1 MDDMHKLLAIL
12 QDVNEDVDFENETAL
27 VDEGLIDSFDINVI
41 IGALDEAYDIHI
53 EVGDIEPEN
62 FNSAEAILAT
72 VKRYQEANDPQRA
85 CLAGG
90 IRPPRPAAYRL

>member
-1 MDDMHKLLAIL
+1 MQVNMMNDMQKLLEIL
-12 QDVNEDVDFENETAL
+12 SDLNEDVDFENETAL

-41 IGALDEAYDIHI
+41 IAALDEAYDIQI

-72 VKRYQEANDPQRA
+72 VKRYQEAK
-85 CLAGG
+85 
-90 IRPPRPAAYRL
+90 

>member
-1 MDDMHKLLAIL
+1 MNEMQKLLEIL
-12 QDVNEDVDFENETAL
+12 SDVNEDVDFENETAL

-41 IGALDEAYDIHI
+41 IAALDEAYDIQI

-72 VKRYQEANDPQRA
+72 VKRYQEAK
-85 CLAGG
+85 
-90 IRPPRPAAYRL
+90 

>member
-1 MDDMHKLLAIL
+1 MDEMQKLLRIL

-41 IGALDEAYDIHI
+41 ITALDEAYDIHI

-72 VKRYQEANDPQRA
+72 VKRYQEAK
-85 CLAGG
+85 
-90 IRPPRPAAYRL
+90 

>member
-1 MDDMHKLLAIL
+1 MQVNMMNDMQKLLEIL
-12 QDVNEDVDFENETAL
+12 SDVNEDVDFENETAL

-41 IGALDEAYDIHI
+41 IAALDEAYDIQI

-72 VKRYQEANDPQRA
+72 VKRYQEAK
-85 CLAGG
+85 
-90 IRPPRPAAYRL
+90 